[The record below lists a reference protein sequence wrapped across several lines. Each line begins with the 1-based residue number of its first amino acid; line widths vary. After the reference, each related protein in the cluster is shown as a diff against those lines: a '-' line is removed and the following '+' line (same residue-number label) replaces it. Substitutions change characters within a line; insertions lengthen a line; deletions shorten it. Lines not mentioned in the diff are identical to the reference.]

1 MANWVECTSPE
12 GTKIWVNFDNATAL
26 HSYGAKGETLI
37 SFEKG
42 NTIHIKDKVAQL
54 AERGLRLARGFEGD
68 ALRRHDR
75 QQH

>member
-26 HSYGAKGETLI
+26 LSYGAKGETLI

-42 NTIHIKDKVAQL
+42 NTIHIKEKVAATCRARPKDFL
-54 AERGLRLARGFEGD
+54 AGC
-68 ALRRHDR
+68 
-75 QQH
+75 